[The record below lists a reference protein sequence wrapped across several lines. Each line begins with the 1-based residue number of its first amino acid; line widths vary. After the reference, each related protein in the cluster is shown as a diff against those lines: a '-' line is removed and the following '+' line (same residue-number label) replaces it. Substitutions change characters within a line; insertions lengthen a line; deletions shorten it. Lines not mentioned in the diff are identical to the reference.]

1 MAEFEIFRSNHNSD
15 HYVAILADDEGAN
28 AVRVRTSHN
37 LNPLVRITKD
47 ERPHLGLDRVAAE
60 RAIKDHGFYAF
71 ALHVEERHG
80 HD

>member
-1 MAEFEIFRSNHNSD
+1 MAEFEIFSSNHNSD
-15 HYVAILADDEGAN
+15 HYVAILADDESDN

-37 LNPLVRITKD
+37 LKPLMRVVD
-47 ERPHLGLDRVAAE
+47 DHRPHLGLDRVAAE